1 MNKLHIKKPV
11 ILTVPNKQIYL
22 VLPFM
27 GELSAL
33 VKSGL
38 IRTFHKRLLFRKI
51 NIVFQTSN
59 RLKNY
64 FSLKDVVP
72 EPLSSCQIHNFTCG
86 YCNASYIG
94 KSFRHL
100 KVRISEHL
108 GVSPRTGK
116 HWEGTLLTSV
126 KDHMLDC
133 NHVVSWDEFKVL
145 MRESNHWLLEI
156 KENLFIK

>member
-38 IRTFHKRLLFRKI
+38 IRTLHKRLLFRKI

-64 FSLKDVVP
+64 FSLKDVVL

-100 KVRISEHL
+100 KVRISEH
-108 GVSPRTGK
+108 
-116 HWEGTLLTSV
+116 
-126 KDHMLDC
+126 
-133 NHVVSWDEFKVL
+133 
-145 MRESNHWLLEI
+145 
-156 KENLFIK
+156 